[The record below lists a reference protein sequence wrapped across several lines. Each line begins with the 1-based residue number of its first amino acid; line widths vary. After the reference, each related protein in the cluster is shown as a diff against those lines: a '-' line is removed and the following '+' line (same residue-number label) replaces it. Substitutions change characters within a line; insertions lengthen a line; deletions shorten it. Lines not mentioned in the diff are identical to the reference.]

1 MNTRKFALTL
11 TLLAG
16 TLAASAAHAGGPAVQ
31 LSVELFTPTIR
42 LPGHVVLPL
51 PPIPV
56 PRLAVVQPSRELV
69 YAEPRYEVSY
79 EGNYQGGYPSSDQG
93 GYGAGPVRR
102 YGRGDA
108 DRDGIP
114 DRRDPVYNPRWDRD
128 GDGVPNRYD
137 ARPNDPRYSRGWPD
151 ARRDGR
157 GETRDDRRD
166 GRRGHRG
173 D

>member
-1 MNTRKFALTL
+1 MNTRKFALSL

-16 TLAASAAHAGGPAVQ
+16 TLLAGVAHAGGPGVQ

-56 PRLAVVQPSRELV
+56 PHLAVIQPSREAIYV
-69 YAEPRYEVSY
+69 EPRYAVSY
-79 EGNYQGGYPSSDQG
+79 EGNYWGGNDSR
-93 GYGAGPVRR
+93 PVRY
-102 YGRGDA
+102 YGRIDA

-114 DRRDPVYNPRWDRD
+114 DRRDPVYNPHWDRD

-137 ARPNDPRYSRGWPD
+137 SRPNDSRYGRGWQET
-151 ARRDGR
+151 RREGR
-157 GETRDDRRD
+157 GDRHDD
-166 GRRGHRG
+166 RRGHRG

>member
-16 TLAASAAHAGGPAVQ
+16 TLVASAAQANGPAVQ

-42 LPGHVVLPL
+42 LPGNVVLPL
-51 PPIPV
+51 PPIPL
-56 PRLAVVQPSRELV
+56 PRMAVMQPSREV
-69 YAEPRYEVSY
+69 IHVEPRYAVSY
-79 EGNYQGGYPSSDQG
+79 EGNYQGGYDI
-93 GYGAGPVRR
+93 GPVQHRI
-102 YGRGDA
+102 RGDA

-137 ARPNDPRYSRGWPD
+137 ARPNDPRYSRGWQE

-157 GETRDDRRD
+157 GDWRDDRR
-166 GRRGHRG
+166 GHRR

>member
-1 MNTRKFALTL
+1 MKTPKFALTL

-16 TLAASAAHAGGPAVQ
+16 TLVASAAHAGGPGVQ

-56 PRLAVVQPSRELV
+56 PHWAVIQSSREAV
-69 YAEPRYEVSY
+69 YVEPRYAVSD
-79 EGNYQGGYPSSDQG
+79 EGNYQGGYDRG
-93 GYGAGPVRR
+93 LARHDV
-102 YGRGDA
+102 RGDA

-114 DRRDPVYNPRWDRD
+114 DRWDRVYNPRWDRD

-137 ARPNDPRYSRGWPD
+137 SRPNDPRHSRGWQET
-151 ARRDGR
+151 RRDGR
-157 GETRDDRRD
+157 GDRHDD
-166 GRRGHRG
+166 RRGHRA

>member
-1 MNTRKFALTL
+1 
-11 TLLAG
+11 LLAG
-16 TLAASAAHAGGPAVQ
+16 TLATGAAQAAGPDVQ
-31 LSVELFTPTIR
+31 WSIELFTPTIR

-56 PRLAVVQPSRELV
+56 PRVVVVPPTREIV
-69 YAEPRYEVSY
+69 YSEPRYEPRYAPDNERGY
-79 EGNYQGGYPSSDQG
+79 ER
-93 GYGAGPVRR
+93 GPVRT
-102 YGRGDA
+102 YGDI

-137 ARPNDPRYSRGWPD
+137 ARPNDPRVGRGWRAD
-151 ARRDGR
+151 RRDWRDGGR
-157 GETRDDRRD
+157 DVRDDRRD
-166 GRRGHRG
+166 GRHGHRG

>member
-1 MNTRKFALTL
+1 MKTRKFALTL

-16 TLAASAAHAGGPAVQ
+16 TLVASAAHANGPGVQ

-56 PRLAVVQPSRELV
+56 PHLAVMPPSREAV
-69 YAEPRYEVSY
+69 YAEPRYEVRDES
-79 EGNYQGGYPSSDQG
+79 NYPGGYDI
-93 GYGAGPVRR
+93 GPVQHHV
-102 YGRGDA
+102 RGDA

-114 DRRDPVYNPRWDRD
+114 DRRDRFYNPRWDRD

-137 ARPNDPRYSRGWPD
+137 ARPNDPRYSRGWQET
-151 ARRDGR
+151 RREGR
-157 GETRDDRRD
+157 GDWRDDRR
-166 GRRGHRG
+166 GHRR

>member
-1 MNTRKFALTL
+1 MNTRKFALTM

-16 TLAASAAHAGGPAVQ
+16 TLVASAAHAGGPGVQ

-56 PRLAVVQPSRELV
+56 PHLAVIQSGRTAGYV
-69 YAEPRYEVSY
+69 EPRYAVSD
-79 EGNYQGGYPSSDQG
+79 EGNHQGGYDSG
-93 GYGAGPVRR
+93 FVR
-102 YGRGDA
+102 YHVRGDA

-137 ARPNDPRYSRGWPD
+137 ARPNDPRYSRGWQET
-151 ARRDGR
+151 RREGR
-157 GETRDDRRD
+157 GDRHDD
-166 GRRGHRG
+166 RRGHRG

>member
-16 TLAASAAHAGGPAVQ
+16 TLVASAAHAGGPGVQ

-56 PRLAVVQPSRELV
+56 PRLEVIRPSREAV
-69 YAEPRYEVSY
+69 YVEPRYAIGY
-79 EGNYQGGYPSSDQG
+79 ESNYRGGYDT
-93 GYGAGPVRR
+93 GPVQH
-102 YGRGDA
+102 YIRGDA

-137 ARPNDPRYSRGWPD
+137 ARPNDPRYSRGWQ
-151 ARRDGR
+151 
-157 GETRDDRRD
+157 ETRREWRGDRRD
-166 GRRGHRG
+166 ERRDERREDRRGHRG